1 MCASVVFYRELAG
14 VETRRPMQHTSLWHG
29 RTALSHMKGM
39 QTQQKFTSHF
49 IFLKSGN
56 YKTSNEN

>member
-39 QTQQKFTSHF
+39 QNSAK
-49 IFLKSGN
+49 I
-56 YKTSNEN
+56 YKPFYFFKKWKL